1 MKKSYIILLLGI
13 TLSLFGCGKVEN
25 VGKDK
30 NVISLEPAGNEKE
43 IYWERTEN
51 LGLQKESV
59 VRLESMNDNSGAA
72 LVIDDYSVSLAN
84 EKEIENENYNFTK
97 MLKRDF
103 DKDGIMEIVLLF
115 FGGSGG
121 TYQNFRVIK
130 FVKDKWEIVPMDFDN
145 MADSAFVTVKGL
157 KGNRAEIS
165 VKDTGYHETIKL
177 SKKKSPTEGQGK
189 ENIGVG
195 YRFFEL
201 QGNDIVVAY
210 RLYIDNVGNSVGD
223 VRQKIQFDKSG
234 SRLTLGET
242 SYMAIEEAKNRPYEI
257 L

>member
-103 DKDGIMEIVLLF
+103 DKDGIMEKINGKLYLW
-115 FGGSGG
+115 
-121 TYQNFRVIK
+121 I
-130 FVKDKWEIVPMDFDN
+130 
-145 MADSAFVTVKGL
+145 L
-157 KGNRAEIS
+157 
-165 VKDTGYHETIKL
+165 TIWRTQPL
-177 SKKKSPTEGQGK
+177 
-189 ENIGVG
+189 
-195 YRFFEL
+195 
-201 QGNDIVVAY
+201 
-210 RLYIDNVGNSVGD
+210 
-223 VRQKIQFDKSG
+223 
-234 SRLTLGET
+234 
-242 SYMAIEEAKNRPYEI
+242 
-257 L
+257 